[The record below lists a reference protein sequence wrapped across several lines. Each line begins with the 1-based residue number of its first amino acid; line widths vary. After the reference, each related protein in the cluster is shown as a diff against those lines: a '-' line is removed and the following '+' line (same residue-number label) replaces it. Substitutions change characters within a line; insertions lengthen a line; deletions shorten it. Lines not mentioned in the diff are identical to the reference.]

1 MKLIN
6 ILMFLLFLI
15 LVLLIYFFLNYD
27 NEIESF
33 TRRRF
38 RLGRFRGISRGF
50 RGIGRI
56 ATRITSGV
64 GGIATRATKG
74 VQRWGRIRLGR
85 LPRFGQLKKPIRL
98 GRIPRFGQLK
108 KPVPMPD
115 VAKVEEERLEEL
127 KKNYKGDKEGT
138 KFEDSKEFNEEPDNL
153 VPDFDSF
160 NQFQQKR
167 KEKLD
172 KNKEKFTLLN
182 YFYNI

>member
-85 LPRFGQLKKPIRL
+85 LPRFGQLKKP
-98 GRIPRFGQLK
+98 
-108 KPVPMPD
+108 VPMPD